1 MADDLWD
8 GDEPYSATFKVTV
21 DGVTIGRFE
30 KVSGLEFTI
39 ETEEIAEGGENNFV
53 HKLPGRMRWPNI
65 VMSRGV
71 TQSDLFFEWA
81 RETSGERFEAFDDEL
96 ERYTVAI
103 TLTNR
108 VGESLR
114 TWELEGAFPVRWTG
128 PNFSASD
135 QSPLVEELEIAHHGF
150 KSTTHKSE

>member
-1 MADDLWD
+1 MPDDLFA
-8 GDEPYSATFKVTV
+8 GDEPYSATFKVKV

-39 ETEEIAEGGENNFV
+39 DSEEVTEGGENGFV

-71 TQSDLFFEWA
+71 TQSDLFFDWA
-81 RETSGERFEAFDDEL
+81 REGSGEKFEAFGNEL
-96 ERYTVAI
+96 DRFTVAI
-103 TLTNR
+103 TMTNR
-108 VGESLR
+108 LGKELR

-128 PNFSASD
+128 PSFSASD
-135 QSPLVEELEIAHHGF
+135 ESPLTEEIEIAHHGF
-150 KSTTHKSE
+150 KATTHKK